1 MVDLKGQLELKVNE
15 NQKLEETK
23 ESLSASNAE
32 LNKTL
37 ENLNQKLKEVCVFSV
52 VGNLAAVGFLILVTR
67 MFVRMTVL
75 ICCSRQNYDF
85 HWSQGTCRLR
95 WKNSSGMRSL
105 LRKNWLLFTRYGVL
119 WWSCLVF
126 WKTIDW
132 FRCSFVIRDLHWL
145 FKSNDTIYVCRNLLT
160 LQRKK

>member
-1 MVDLKGQLELKVNE
+1 MLIETLCVIRISQVVDLKGQLELKVNE

-85 HWSQGTCRLR
+85 H
-95 WKNSSGMRSL
+95 
-105 LRKNWLLFTRYGVL
+105 
-119 WWSCLVF
+119 
-126 WKTIDW
+126 
-132 FRCSFVIRDLHWL
+132 
-145 FKSNDTIYVCRNLLT
+145 
-160 LQRKK
+160 